1 VRHFDIAK
9 DTKQS
14 IFKNVF
20 YLSLRIHGRDS
31 IRCQPWH
38 LMKEASAEVYI
49 NRMQQHMGQ
58 MGASKSLKKG
68 AHHRKMSFPSTLRNQ
83 TASS

>member
-1 VRHFDIAK
+1 VYFDGAVHLNQQGEENKIRQVPVRLQRIGENLACFTVRHFDIAK

-38 LMKEASAEVYI
+38 LIKAS
-49 NRMQQHMGQ
+49 
-58 MGASKSLKKG
+58 
-68 AHHRKMSFPSTLRNQ
+68 
-83 TASS
+83 TASL